1 MTARIAQR
9 KTKIVA
15 TIGPACDDL
24 TTLKAMIHAG
34 MNVARLNFSHGDI
47 DQHARRL
54 ERIRQAAAACD
65 TLIATMIDTRGVEV
79 RTGVLAGEGVAL
91 QPGAEFRLHADG
103 RDGDAD
109 GVGVT
114 YTRFADEVLPG
125 HCVLIDDGAIEL
137 RVDRR
142 EGDTLVCRVVVG
154 GTLRSRKGI
163 NLPDSTISLGFDDP
177 AVHRN
182 SVDEIAFAV
191 AHEVDYIAAS
201 FIQSAADVQSLR
213 TIQRAHDARIPI
225 IAKIESR
232 RGVDHLEEIVA
243 AANGTMVARGDLG
256 VELPLAEV
264 PGTQK
269 MIIRTT
275 VYNGKPV
282 ITATQ
287 MLDSMERNP
296 KPTRA
301 EASDVANAILDG
313 SSAVMLSGETATG
326 RYPVAAVQ
334 TMAALALKAESYLK
348 EYGHLQ
354 KSQPNPANVIT
365 EAVSQAAVQ
374 MATHLGAQAIISLT
388 TTGFTSRLVSKHRPD
403 CPILAVTESSLAAR
417 RLAMNWGVVPMLC
430 PPELA
435 DRDKIAYAI
444 AAARTRAMLQDGDLV
459 VATAGY
465 HQQPG
470 TTDQIRVITLRPE
483 ADG

>member
-1 MTARIAQR
+1 
-9 KTKIVA
+9 
-15 TIGPACDDL
+15 
-24 TTLKAMIHAG
+24 
-34 MNVARLNFSHGDI
+34 
-47 DQHARRL
+47 
-54 ERIRQAAAACD
+54 
-65 TLIATMIDTRGVEV
+65 
-79 RTGVLAGEGVAL
+79 
-91 QPGAEFRLHADG
+91 
-103 RDGDAD
+103 
-109 GVGVT
+109 
-114 YTRFADEVLPG
+114 
-125 HCVLIDDGAIEL
+125 
-137 RVDRR
+137 
-142 EGDTLVCRVVVG
+142 
-154 GTLRSRKGI
+154 
-163 NLPDSTISLGFDDP
+163 
-177 AVHRN
+177 
-182 SVDEIAFAV
+182 
-191 AHEVDYIAAS
+191 
-201 FIQSAADVQSLR
+201 
-213 TIQRAHDARIPI
+213 
-225 IAKIESR
+225 
-232 RGVDHLEEIVA
+232 
-243 AANGTMVARGDLG
+243 
-256 VELPLAEV
+256 
-264 PGTQK
+264 
-269 MIIRTT
+269 
-275 VYNGKPV
+275 
-282 ITATQ
+282 

-403 CPILAVTESSLAAR
+403 CPILAITESPLAAR

-444 AAARTRAMLQDGDLV
+444 AVARARAMLQDGDLV